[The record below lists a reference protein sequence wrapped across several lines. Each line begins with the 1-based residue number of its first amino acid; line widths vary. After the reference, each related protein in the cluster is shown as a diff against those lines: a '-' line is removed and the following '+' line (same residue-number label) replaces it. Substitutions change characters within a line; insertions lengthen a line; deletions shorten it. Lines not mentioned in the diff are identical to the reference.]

1 MMMMMMMMMMVLQP
15 FVMMCCNASVMKY
28 ELKEYDSVAHDNATV
43 VRGNARFTI
52 LTSRTIRMEYDSD
65 GKFED
70 RPSLAVVNR
79 KMSSVP
85 SFKVSDSGDT
95 VTITTSHLTLTY
107 DSSKKAFDSDNLQ
120 VTGIAKTSSFKS
132 WNPSMNSAN
141 DDQNLR
147 GTYRTLDGT
156 KNVSLNC
163 NNNGKMGDHCAFGLV
178 YVFFLKPTFDHII
191 IMMINLISQYI
202 HKQHTHK

>member
-1 MMMMMMMMMMVLQP
+1 MMMMMMMMMVLQP

-163 NNNGKMGDHCAFGLV
+163 NNNGKMGDHCAFGFV
-178 YVFFLKPTFDHII
+178 FVFFFF
-191 IMMINLISQYI
+191 
-202 HKQHTHK
+202 